1 MAQNKF
7 PNPRPNDYT
16 PRTDG
21 GGMTREQKLERLK
34 KLERLEALEAQEA
47 AEATPKSLVAKA
59 ASAVGSVVGPYVD
72 ALQYPQK
79 LISQSLGNETT
90 TDPGKLV
97 DKMAAS
103 NPLMHNPLLPPPLQ
117 SRMKEYDPPAKGVAD
132 TLLNAG
138 DDPMNIIAGLLSR
151 AAIASRAAKTKF
163 LKSPVQIANVAV
175 NPFEARSNRKSTKL
189 YEKSAEELDRV
200 AKLNKKPVMPSQL
213 MRDNN
218 FVGGPEAA
226 QKFFTRINEASGKN
240 LGVIRNKAD
249 QRGVTASFWDNVAP
263 RAYDEVDQL
272 RQLKIPEYNNIADQI
287 MQNVE
292 DTSKLYPDMA
302 NGPGGKIPF
311 SELGK
316 KKSAVSHRVER
327 GSGFGEG
334 YAGADATQVQEA
346 MANSY
351 LGAED
356 GVLKQQAPDLL
367 PEFKRQKAIYSS
379 STPLVQDKAESVA
392 ARVANRRG
400 LLEPTQV
407 EGMMAGHG
415 IAGGDPAMLGALFT
429 KKGLNLWT
437 KPVSR
442 TARGFLYDKASRGY
456 GLLDSTIR
464 QATRNP
470 WSLGSSENSE
480 AEQ

>member
-7 PNPRPNDYT
+7 PNPRPNAYT

-47 AEATPKSLVAKA
+47 AEAAPKGLVSQA

-117 SRMKEYDPPAKGVAD
+117 SRMKEYDPVAKGVAD
-132 TLLNAG
+132 MLLNAG

-163 LKSPVQIANVAV
+163 LKSPAQIANVVV
-175 NPFEARSNRKSTKL
+175 NPFEARSDRKSNEL
-189 YEKSAEELDRV
+189 YGKAAEELDRV
-200 AKLNKKPVMPSQL
+200 AKLNNKEVMPSQL

-226 QKFFTRINEASGKN
+226 EKFFPRINKTAGKN
-240 LGVIRNKAD
+240 LGVLRKKGD
-249 QRGVTASFWDNVAP
+249 QRGVTVNFWSQVSPA
-263 RAYDEVDQL
+263 AQDEAGQL
-272 RQLKIPEYNNIADQI
+272 RKLNN
-287 MQNVE
+287 
-292 DTSKLYPDMA
+292 PDYDRIA
-302 NGPGGKIPF
+302 NGIDEHLDYTGERTPPHGEMPF
-311 SELGK
+311 SEAGAR
-316 KKSAVSHRVER
+316 KSAIDSRVAR

-334 YAGADATQVQEA
+334 YAGADSTQVQEA
-346 MANSY
+346 MANAY
-351 LGAED
+351 REAEAKA
-356 GVLKQQAPDLL
+356 LKTHAPDMV
-367 PEFKRQKAIYSS
+367 PEFERQKAIYSS
-379 STPLVQDKAESVA
+379 SAPLVQDKAESVA

-400 LLEPTQV
+400 IFEPTQV